1 MFHFLLFFWVAVV
14 LNKVRLKEVKEMSDA
29 LVTVASFDE
38 PYKAHIARMKL
49 ESEGIKCFL
58 SGENFV
64 ATYWLLSRV
73 EGGIKLKVKEADS
86 KAAIEILARKETS
99 SDTQLPSELGEYD
112 LICPKCR
119 SENIEYERYSW
130 KMAII
135 SILLFRLPLTWLK
148 EEYKCLD
155 CGHVWK

>member
-1 MFHFLLFFWVAVV
+1 M
-14 LNKVRLKEVKEMSDA
+14 LNNVRLKEVKEMSDA

-155 CGHVWK
+155 CGHIWK

>member
-1 MFHFLLFFWVAVV
+1 M
-14 LNKVRLKEVKEMSDA
+14 DDT

-38 PYKAHIARMKL
+38 PYKANIAKAKL
-49 ESEGIKCFL
+49 ESEDIKCFL

-64 ATYWLLSRV
+64 ATYWLLSRA

-86 KAAIEILARKETS
+86 KAAIEVLARKEKPL
-99 SDTQLPSELGEYD
+99 DTQQSSELGEYD
-112 LICPKCR
+112 LTCPKCN

-130 KMAII
+130 KMTLL

-148 EEYKCLD
+148 EKYKCLD
-155 CGHVWK
+155 CGHIWK

>member
-1 MFHFLLFFWVAVV
+1 
-14 LNKVRLKEVKEMSDA
+14 MSNT

-38 PYKAHIARMKL
+38 PYKANIAKAKL

-86 KAAIEILARKETS
+86 KAATEILARKEK
-99 SDTQLPSELGEYD
+99 PPELDEYD
-112 LICPKCR
+112 LTCPKCN

-130 KMAII
+130 KMAIL

-148 EEYKCLD
+148 EKYKCLD
-155 CGHVWK
+155 CGHTWK

>member
-1 MFHFLLFFWVAVV
+1 
-14 LNKVRLKEVKEMSDA
+14 MSDT

-38 PYKAHIARMKL
+38 PYKANIAKAKL
-49 ESEGIKCFL
+49 ESAGIKCFL

-64 ATYWLLSRV
+64 ATYWLYSLAD
-73 EGGIKLKVKEADS
+73 GGIKLKVKEADS
-86 KAAIEILARKETS
+86 ITASEVLARKETL
-99 SDTQLPSELGEYD
+99 SDTQLPSDLGEYD

-130 KMAII
+130 KMAMM
-135 SILLFRLPLTWLK
+135 SILLFRLPVTWLK

>member
-1 MFHFLLFFWVAVV
+1 MS
-14 LNKVRLKEVKEMSDA
+14 VRRRQIDMSDT

-38 PYKAHIARMKL
+38 PCKANIAKIKL

-64 ATYWLLSRV
+64 ATYWLLSRA
-73 EGGIKLKVKEADS
+73 EGGIKLKVKEAEA
-86 KAAIEILARKETS
+86 KTATKILARKEMS
-99 SDTQLPSELGEYD
+99 SDTPLPSELGEYD
-112 LICPKCR
+112 LVCPKCR

-130 KMAII
+130 KMAML
-135 SILLFRLPLTWLK
+135 SILLFRLPVTWLK

>member
-1 MFHFLLFFWVAVV
+1 
-14 LNKVRLKEVKEMSDA
+14 MSDA

-64 ATYWLLSRV
+64 ATYWLCSRI
-73 EGGIKLKVKEADS
+73 EGGIKLKVKES
-86 KAAIEILARKETS
+86 NSIAAVEILQSKEV
-99 SDTQLPSELGEYD
+99 PSEAQQPPELDGYD

-119 SENIEYERYSW
+119 SENIEFERFSW
-130 KMAII
+130 KMALL
-135 SILLFRLPLTWLK
+135 SILLFRLPVTWLK
-148 EEYKCLD
+148 KEYKCLD

>member
-1 MFHFLLFFWVAVV
+1 
-14 LNKVRLKEVKEMSDA
+14 MSDT
-29 LVTVASFDE
+29 LVMVASFDE
-38 PYKAHIARMKL
+38 PYKANIAKAKL

-73 EGGIKLKVKEADS
+73 EGGIKLKVNEADS
-86 KAAIEILARKETS
+86 KAASEILAKKEMA

-130 KMAII
+130 KMALI
-135 SILLFRLPLTWLK
+135 SILLFRLPVTWLK
-148 EEYKCLD
+148 KEYKCLD
-155 CGHVWK
+155 CGHIWK

>member
-1 MFHFLLFFWVAVV
+1 MAVV

>member
-1 MFHFLLFFWVAVV
+1 
-14 LNKVRLKEVKEMSDA
+14 MSDT

-38 PYKAHIARMKL
+38 PYKANIAKAKL

-64 ATYWLLSRV
+64 ATYWLLSRA
-73 EGGIKLKVKEADS
+73 EGGIKLKVREADS
-86 KAAIEILARKETS
+86 KAAIEILARKEIS
-99 SDTQLPSELGEYD
+99 SDTQQPSELGEYD
-112 LICPKCR
+112 LTCPKCN

-135 SILLFRLPLTWLK
+135 SILLFRLPVTWLK

>member
-1 MFHFLLFFWVAVV
+1 LFHFLLFFWVVAV
-14 LNKVRLKEVKEMSDA
+14 LNNVRLKEVKEMSDT

-38 PYKAHIARMKL
+38 PHKANIARMKL

-64 ATYWLLSRV
+64 ATYWLYSLA
-73 EGGIKLKVKEADS
+73 EGGIKLKVNEADL
-86 KAAIEILARKETS
+86 AAASEILARKVTS

-112 LICPKCR
+112 LICPKCC

-130 KMAII
+130 KMAMI
-135 SILLFRLPLTWLK
+135 SILLFRLPVTWLK

-155 CGHVWK
+155 CGHTWK